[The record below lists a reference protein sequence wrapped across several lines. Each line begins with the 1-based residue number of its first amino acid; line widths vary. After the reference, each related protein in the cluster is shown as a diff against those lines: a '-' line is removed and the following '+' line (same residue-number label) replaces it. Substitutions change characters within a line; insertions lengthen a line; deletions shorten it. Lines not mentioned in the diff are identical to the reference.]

1 MNSKIKLTYDK
12 DGTQGKVAETSH
24 TGQGIWI
31 LTITLPLAPFFLFFL
46 GLHSWHTEVPSL
58 GIEVERGTT
67 QPQQCYIQAKSAA
80 FTQSMTMLNP

>member
-31 LTITLPLAPFFLFFL
+31 LTITLPLAPFFFILFGATFMAYR
-46 GLHSWHTEVPSL
+46 SSQF
-58 GIEVERGTT
+58 RD
-67 QPQQCYIQAKSAA
+67 
-80 FTQSMTMLNP
+80 